1 MSHSANKI
9 LTLCC
14 LMLFPA
20 LLLVNCSHE
29 SSKSNEAAWE
39 ETAQAVTIYR
49 DTWGVPHIY
58 GPTDSSVAFGFAY
71 AQAEDNLDLLEDS
84 YLRALGRSAERYG
97 EATVADDRL
106 ARALEIPRLSQEEYR
121 RAELHMKGIYE
132 AFAAGLNYFVAKH
145 PDRRPRLIPRFEPW
159 HPIALLRYK
168 YFQLEFVEYAGLDP
182 KTLAVR
188 VPSRE
193 ERPKGSNAWAVSAV
207 KSASGYPMLLIN
219 PHIRF
224 FGPAQFYEGHIHS
237 DEGWNFSG
245 VTRCGFLFPYFGHNE
260 MLGWTY
266 TDNYHDHGDLYAETF
281 DHPSDPLAY
290 RYGNGYR
297 QATTWEDTIKVRTV
311 EGLETRTLTFRK
323 THHGPILSKFNEK
336 PVALKLAMLEEGG
349 WFDQYYAMTRARS
362 LAEFRTALQRNAI
375 PYMNIT
381 YADRDGNIWYVY
393 NGTVPRRAERFDWL
407 APVDGSDPETEWR
420 GFHTLAEYPQV
431 LNPPIGYV
439 QNCNSTPFTTTSS
452 GNPDPSKFP
461 TYMIGPE
468 IDDARAKVSRQV
480 LEERATFTFEQWA
493 AAATDTRVYEAPQH
507 IPQLVKSWEQL
518 GRRDAQRAGTLAP
531 LIDELRKWDG
541 VSRIDSVAMTLFLLW
556 FERAYIFNWYTEA
569 PLERVEVLDALEAV
583 KVALERQ
590 WGTWRVPWGE
600 INRLQRRNWSG
611 EESFDDALPSLPV
624 PGGPGFAGIVFSFY
638 PKYEEFSP
646 YLERKS
652 GGPPPNRRRYGELG
666 NSYVAVVE
674 FGPVV
679 RAKSIVY
686 FGQSGDPSSPHWF
699 DQAQLYAKGQ
709 FKPAWFSIE
718 DVRANLERSYHPS
731 DPH

>member
-1 MSHSANKI
+1 
-9 LTLCC
+9 
-14 LMLFPA
+14 MLFPA
-20 LLLVNCSHE
+20 LLLVNCSRE
-29 SSKSNEAAWE
+29 SGRGGEIAWE
-39 ETAQAVTIYR
+39 ETARAVTIYR

-58 GPTDSSVAFGFAY
+58 GPTDSSVAFGSAY

-97 EATVADDRL
+97 ETTVADDRL
-106 ARALEIPRLSQEEYR
+106 DRALEIPRLSLEEYR
-121 RAELHMKGIYE
+121 RAEPRIKGIYE
-132 AFAAGLNYFVAKH
+132 SFAAGLNYYVTKH
-145 PDRRPRLIPRFEPW
+145 PDRRPKLITRFEPW

-168 YFQLEFVEYAGLDP
+168 YFQQEFVEYAGLDP
-182 KTLAVR
+182 KTLSVTSAR
-188 VPSRE
+188 QTE
-193 ERPKGSNAWAVSAV
+193 QPKGSNAWAVSAV
-207 KSASGYPMLLIN
+207 KSASGSPMLFIN
-219 PHIRF
+219 PHIPF
-224 FGPAQFYEGHIHS
+224 FGPAQYYEGHIHS

-245 VTRCGFLFPYFGHNE
+245 VTRCGFPFPYIGHND

-266 TDNYHDHGDLYAETF
+266 TDNYPDHGDLYMETF
-281 DHPSDPLAY
+281 DHPSDPIAY

-297 QATTWEDTIKVRTV
+297 QATAWEDTIQVRT
-311 EGLETRTLTFRK
+311 EKGLEARTFTFRK
-323 THHGPILSKFNEK
+323 THHGPILSTFNGK

-349 WFDQYYAMTRARS
+349 WFDQWYAMTRARS
-362 LAEFRTALQRNAI
+362 LAQFREALERNAI
-375 PYMNIT
+375 PYMNVT

-393 NGTVPRRAERFDWL
+393 NGSVPRRAKQFDWL
-407 APVDGSDPETEWR
+407 APVDGSNPETEWQ
-420 GFHTLAEYPQV
+420 GFHTLTEFPQV
-431 LNPPIGYV
+431 INPPGGYV

-452 GNPDPSKFP
+452 GNPNPSEFP
-461 TYMIGPE
+461 TYMVGPE
-468 IDDARAKVSRQV
+468 IDDPRAKVSRQI
-480 LEERATFTFEQWA
+480 LKERATFTFEQWA

-518 GRRDAQRAGTLAP
+518 RRRDAQRASTLAP

-569 PLERVEVLDALEAV
+569 PLERAEALDVFEAV
-583 KVALERQ
+583 KVGLERQ

-611 EESFDDALPSLPV
+611 DEPFDDALPSLPV

-646 YLERKS
+646 YLERKA
-652 GGPPPNRRRYGELG
+652 GGPPPNRRRYGENG

-674 FGPVV
+674 FGPTV